1 MKFIVTLVLL
11 LGLSCHAGI
20 IEGRVVGVA
29 DGDTIT
35 VLDADRVQHR
45 IRLGGIDAPEKRQ
58 AFGTRSKQSLSDIVF
73 NRAVTVETNKAD
85 RYGRAIGKVLVDGID
100 ANLQQVSRGFAWHY
114 KAYEREQS
122 LSDRQLYDFA
132 QSEARAARR
141 GLWQDAEPVAPWDWR
156 KGLRGG

>member
-1 MKFIVTLVLL
+1 MKFIAIFALL
-11 LGLSCHAGI
+11 LGLNCHAGI

-58 AFGTRSKQSLSDIVF
+58 AFGTRSKESLSNIVF
-73 NRAVTVETNKAD
+73 NRLVTVETRKTD
-85 RYGRAIGKVLVDGID
+85 RYGREIGKVLVDGID
-100 ANLQQVSRGFAWHY
+100 ANLQQVSRGFAWHF

-122 LSDRQLYDFA
+122 ANDRQLYDFA
-132 QSEARAARR
+132 QGEAKGARR

-156 KGLRGG
+156 KGLRGE

>member
-1 MKFIVTLVLL
+1 MKFFVLLALL
-11 LGLSCHAGI
+11 LGLSCHAGT
-20 IEGRVVGVA
+20 IEGRVVAIA

-73 NRAVTVETNKAD
+73 NKAVTVETGKID
-85 RYGRAIGKVLVDGID
+85 RYGREIGKILVDGMD
-100 ANLQQVSRGFAWHY
+100 ANLQQVQRGFAWHY
-114 KAYEREQS
+114 KTYEREQS

-132 QSEARAARR
+132 QSEAKAARR

-156 KGLRGG
+156 KGRRGG